1 MRLLPEIEVGEL
13 HDRIIVATAK
23 ILNAKLITRDKE
35 IRKAGV
41 VDVVW

>member
-13 HDRIIVATAK
+13 HDRIIATAK